1 MISKKQDEEVTAM
14 REFVITT
21 DSTVDLPKEWLEER
35 NIPTLKLSYT
45 IDGETYPD
53 MEGISKKE
61 FFDRI
66 RRGSL
71 PTTSQVTPGQ
81 ARELF
86 EPIIKE
92 GKDIIHI
99 GFSSGLSGSLNSE
112 RMAAQDLMEDY
123 PEARITVIDSLCACL
138 GEALLLYYVLKLKK
152 EGKTYDEIVTWAEEN
167 KLHVCHNVT
176 VDDLNHL
183 HRGGRVSKAT
193 AVLGTMV
200 KIKPMIHMDNEG
212 KLSVIGKERGR
223 KRSLHKIVDIM
234 EDQMKGWDNE
244 IVMITHGDCEEDAQ
258 YVAGLIR
265 EKYGIDNILINVIG
279 TVIGSHTGPG
289 VVATFCMGNKR

>member
-1 MISKKQDEEVTAM
+1 M

-35 NIPTLKLSYT
+35 NVPTLKLAYT

-53 MEGISKKE
+53 MEGISKKD

-66 RRGSL
+66 RKGSL
-71 PTTSQVTPGQ
+71 PTTSQVTPNQ

-86 EPIIKE
+86 EPIVKE

-123 PEARITVIDSLCACL
+123 PDARITVIDSLCACL
-138 GEALLLYYVLKLKK
+138 GEALLLYYVLKLQK
-152 EGKTYDEIVTWAEEN
+152 EGKTYDEIVDWAEEN

-212 KLSVIGKERGR
+212 KLRVIGKERGR
-223 KRSLHKIVDIM
+223 KRSLHKIVDVM
-234 EDQMKGWDNE
+234 EEQMKGWDNE

>member
-1 MISKKQDEEVTAM
+1 M
-14 REFVITT
+14 RDFVITT
-21 DSTVDLPKEWLEER
+21 DGTVDLPKEWVEEHR
-35 NIPTLKLSYT
+35 VPTLRLAYT

-53 MEGISKKE
+53 MEGLSKKE

-66 RRGSL
+66 RNGSL

-86 EPIIKE
+86 ESIIKE

-99 GFSSGLSGSLNSE
+99 GFSSGLSGSCGSE
-112 RMAAQDLMEDY
+112 QIAAQQLSEEY
-123 PEARITVIDSLCACL
+123 PDARITVIDSLCACL
-138 GEALLLYYVLKLKK
+138 GEGLLLYYVLKLQK
-152 EGKTYDEIVTWAEEN
+152 EGKSYDEIVTWAEKN

-183 HRGGRVSKAT
+183 HRGGRISKAT
-193 AVLGTMV
+193 AILGTMV
-200 KIKPMIHMDNEG
+200 KIKPMIHVDNEG

-223 KRSLHKIVDIM
+223 KKSLNRIVDVM
-234 EDQMKGWDNE
+234 EEQMKGWDNE

-265 EKYGIDNILINVIG
+265 EKYGIDNILINDIG
-279 TVIGSHTGPG
+279 TVIGTHTGPG
-289 VVATFCMGNKR
+289 VIATFCMGNHR

>member
-1 MISKKQDEEVTAM
+1 MRRIKEVK
-14 REFVITT
+14 EFVITT
-21 DSTVDLPKEWLEER
+21 DSTVDLPKEWLDRR
-35 NIPTLKLSYT
+35 NVPVLPLSYM
-45 IDGETYPD
+45 IDGESYPD

-66 RRGSL
+66 RKGAM

-86 EPIIKE
+86 EKIIKE

-99 GFSSGLSGSLNSE
+99 GFSSGLSGSVGSE
-112 RMAAQDLMEDY
+112 KIAAQELSGEY
-123 PEARITVIDSLCACL
+123 PDARITVIDSLCACL
-138 GEALLLYYVLKLKK
+138 GEGLLLYYVLKMQQ
-152 EGKTYDEIVTWAEEN
+152 EGKSYDDIVAWAEEN

-183 HRGGRVSKAT
+183 HRGGRISKAT

-200 KIKPMIHMDNEG
+200 KIKPIIHVNEEG
-212 KLSVIGKERGR
+212 KLVVVGKERGR
-223 KRSLHKIVDIM
+223 KKSLNKIVDMM
-234 EDQMKGWDNE
+234 EEQMRGWDNE
-244 IVMITHGDCEEDAQ
+244 IVMVTHGDCEEDAQ
-258 YVAGLIR
+258 YVANLIKER
-265 EKYGIDNILINVIG
+265 YHIESVLINVIG

-289 VVATFCMGNKR
+289 VVATFCMGGKR

>member
-35 NIPTLKLSYT
+35 NVPTLKLAYT

-53 MEGISKKE
+53 MEGISKKD

-66 RRGSL
+66 RKGSL
-71 PTTSQVTPGQ
+71 PTTSQVTPNQ

-86 EPIIKE
+86 EPIVKE

-123 PEARITVIDSLCACL
+123 PDARITVIDSLCACL
-138 GEALLLYYVLKLKK
+138 GEALLLYYVLKLQK
-152 EGKTYDEIVTWAEEN
+152 EGKTYDEIVDWAEEN

-212 KLSVIGKERGR
+212 KLRVIGKERGR
-223 KRSLHKIVDIM
+223 KRSLHKIVDVM
-234 EDQMKGWDNE
+234 EEQMKGWDNE

>member
-1 MISKKQDEEVTAM
+1 M

-21 DSTVDLPKEWLEER
+21 DSTVDLPAEWLEER

-53 MEGISKKE
+53 MEGMSKKE

-66 RRGSL
+66 RKGSL
-71 PTTSQVTPGQ
+71 PTTSQVTPAQ
-81 ARELF
+81 ASEMF
-86 EPIIKE
+86 ESILKE

-112 RMAAQDLMEDY
+112 RIAAQELMEMY
-123 PEARITVIDSLCACL
+123 PDSRITVIDSLCACL
-138 GEALLLYYVLKLKK
+138 GEALLLYYALKLQK
-152 EGKTYDEIVTWAEEN
+152 EGKSYDEIVSWTEEN

-183 HRGGRVSKAT
+183 HRGGRISKAT
-193 AVLGTMV
+193 AILGTMV

-223 KRSLHKIVDIM
+223 KKSLHRIVDVM
-234 EDQMKGWDNE
+234 EEQMKGWDNE
-244 IVMITHGDCEEDAQ
+244 IIMITHGDCEEDAK
-258 YVAGLIR
+258 YVADLIR
-265 EKYGIDNILINVIG
+265 EKYGINNILINVIG

-289 VVATFCMGNKR
+289 VIATFCMGNKR

>member
-200 KIKPMIHMDNEG
+200 KIKPMIHM
-212 KLSVIGKERGR
+212 V
-223 KRSLHKIVDIM
+223 
-234 EDQMKGWDNE
+234 KGWDNE

>member
-35 NIPTLKLSYT
+35 NVPTLKLAYT

-53 MEGISKKE
+53 MEGISKKD

-66 RRGSL
+66 RKGSL
-71 PTTSQVTPGQ
+71 PTTSQVTPNQ

-86 EPIIKE
+86 EPIVKE

-123 PEARITVIDSLCACL
+123 PDARITVIDSLCACL
-138 GEALLLYYVLKLKK
+138 GEALLLYYVLKLQK
-152 EGKTYDEIVTWAEEN
+152 EGKTYDEIVGWAEEN

-212 KLSVIGKERGR
+212 KLRVIGKERGR
-223 KRSLHKIVDIM
+223 KRSLHKIVDVM
-234 EDQMKGWDNE
+234 EEQMKGWDNE